1 MTENEKSRAKFYF
14 GKQKEWN
21 ITWVLK
27 ETVHSYLLT
36 FSMIYKQ
43 PKIWKGAGGRLLKGE
58 K

>member
-1 MTENEKSRAKFYF
+1 MKKVEQNFIS
-14 GKQKEWN
+14 GKQKDWN